1 MTDKA
6 QSDHNESALPPK
18 ADMKADI
25 DLRRNGPILL
35 QKSPT
40 EVCGIGI

>member
-1 MTDKA
+1 VEVEEHTPDD
-6 QSDHNESALPPK
+6 SDVAYWS
-18 ADMKADI
+18 
-25 DLRRNGPILL
+25 ILL